1 MADPLKSDGDKEV
14 TRPHLGIYLKQAYKE
29 RQEKNESKRPRK
41 WDPMDCDSEGKFHT
55 TELELLRAEEKIE
68 ANLLAQFGAQTP
80 NRTASAKRS
89 RLHGKD
95 EKQSLEEVVKGAGR
109 RCAEV
114 KTDDSESLIVLT
126 PAHRSSKFWW

>member
-1 MADPLKSDGDKEV
+1 MEIAARRELSHLYIV
-14 TRPHLGIYLKQAYKE
+14 TPRGCPTWRSWHPGIV
-29 RQEKNESKRPRK
+29 P
-41 WDPMDCDSEGKFHT
+41 
-55 TELELLRAEEKIE
+55 ELELLRAEEKIE

-114 KTDDSESLIVLT
+114 KTDDNESLIVLT
-126 PAHRSSKFWW
+126 PAHRSSKFWLF

>member
-1 MADPLKSDGDKEV
+1 MHVMLIKEWNHYNHV
-14 TRPHLGIYLKQAYKE
+14 G
-29 RQEKNESKRPRK
+29 
-41 WDPMDCDSEGKFHT
+41 
-55 TELELLRAEEKIE
+55 LLFCF
-68 ANLLAQFGAQTP
+68 NYVQVLCHFCFVVFGYIIL
-80 NRTASAKRS
+80 SAKRS

-95 EKQSLEEVVKGAGR
+95 EKQSLEEVVKGAGG